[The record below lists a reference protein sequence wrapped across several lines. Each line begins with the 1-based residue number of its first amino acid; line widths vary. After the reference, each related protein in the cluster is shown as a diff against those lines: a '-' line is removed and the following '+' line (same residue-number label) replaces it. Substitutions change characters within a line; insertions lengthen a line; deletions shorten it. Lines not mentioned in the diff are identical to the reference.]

1 MARTRSVDFLPEIFR
16 TPVNKQFLAA
26 TLDQMVQEPKFKKT
40 QGFIGRTVGPG
51 VNPNDKY
58 VVEPD
63 KVRQEYQLEPGVISL
78 EPDTQNIK
86 NVITYPGMN
95 DAIGFQ
101 GGNENRADQLYNSE
115 YYTWDPFVDYDSFI
129 NFSQYFWLPSG
140 PETVDVAAVGIPT
153 TDNFVVTREN
163 GVYTFSGLNGDN
175 PAVDLVRGGSY
186 TFQVAQNAK
195 ETVNYRVTNNSTT
208 AYLIDF
214 QPNPTLTLARGNT
227 YVFNITLNGVYPFWI
242 KSALSL
248 GSEDA
253 YNSGVSKWQQFWPGD
268 IYSATRRPRHVVL
281 CQRKSN
287 QPAWHN

>member
-101 GGNENRADQLYNSE
+101 GGDSTRPDQLYNSD
-115 YYTWDPFVDYDSFI
+115 YYTWDPLIDYDTFI
-129 NFSQYFWLPSG
+129 NFSQYYW
-140 PETVDVAAVGIPT
+140 
-153 TDNFVVTREN
+153 
-163 GVYTFSGLNGDN
+163 
-175 PAVDLVRGGSY
+175 
-186 TFQVAQNAK
+186 
-195 ETVNYRVTNNSTT
+195 
-208 AYLIDF
+208 
-214 QPNPTLTLARGNT
+214 
-227 YVFNITLNGVYPFWI
+227 
-242 KSALSL
+242 
-248 GSEDA
+248 
-253 YNSGVSKWQQFWPGD
+253 
-268 IYSATRRPRHVVL
+268 
-281 CQRKSN
+281 
-287 QPAWHN
+287 